1 MKTKFLTSMLAM
13 ALIFSVSCSKTD
25 EKVDPDAVEL
35 PPYETMAV
43 DFGDFMDDSSNSG
56 KIASTN
62 AKVGNNW
69 LYPRVVVGLW
79 NTALFTTLAVPV
91 ASFKSAFAHRPVF
104 LGDNT
109 WQWSYTVDGF
119 TSQYA
124 ARLTGEVSGDVIIW
138 KMYVTK
144 SGIGAFDEFMW
155 FSGESS
161 KNGTH
166 GHWVLNQSADRPNKM
181 LRIDWERAN
190 EEIGSIRY
198 SWVRDLKDD
207 ESTDLFKDSYL
218 EYGLQ
223 DGDYDVFYNVHAYDE
238 NMEEFV
244 DVNIEW
250 NRTSY
255 FGRVMSPSYFQDEIW
270 HCWDTLGEDVAC
282 E

>member
-1 MKTKFLTSMLAM
+1 MKTKFFTSMLAM
-13 ALIFSVSCSKTD
+13 ALLFTVSCSKTD

-43 DFGDFMDDSSNSG
+43 DFGDFMDDSSTSG
-56 KIASTN
+56 KISSTS

-69 LYPRVVVGLW
+69 LYPRIVVGLW

-144 SGIGAFDEFMW
+144 TGIGAFDEFMW

-161 KNGTH
+161 KNGNS
-166 GHWVLNQSADRPNKM
+166 GHWVLHQSADRPNKM
-181 LRIDWERAN
+181 LRIDWERVN
-190 EEIGSIRY
+190 EEIGDIRY
-198 SWVRDLKDD
+198 TWVRDLKDD
-207 ESTDLFKDSYL
+207 DSADSFKDSYL

-238 NMEEFV
+238 NMEAFV

-255 FGRVMSPSYFQDEIW
+255 FGRVMSPSYFQDEVW
-270 HCWDTLGEDVAC
+270 HCWDTTGEDVAC